1 MSIFDEILQGL
12 PVNSL
17 LREKVTDLHA
27 EVDAL
32 RAKNASC
39 KDDLREAKT
48 QIAKLEKRIESLTNQ
63 PALEDIEIEIIKLLS
78 KHIQIREP
86 ELPHLLD
93 VSHAKIQHHLA
104 QLKNFGYVRSRK
116 VFPFTAYRLTEKG
129 LAYANEHQLN

>member
-1 MSIFDEILQGL
+1 MSIFDELLQGL

-17 LREKVTDLHA
+17 LREKVTDLRA

-32 RAKNASC
+32 RAENASC
-39 KDDLREAKT
+39 KDDLREAKA
-48 QIAKLEKRIESLTNQ
+48 QIAKLEERIESLTKQ
-63 PALEDIEIEIIKLLS
+63 PALEAIEIEIIKLLA
-78 KHIQIREP
+78 KNVQIPEP
-86 ELPHLLD
+86 EFPHLLD

-104 QLKNFGYVRSRK
+104 QLKNYGYARSKK